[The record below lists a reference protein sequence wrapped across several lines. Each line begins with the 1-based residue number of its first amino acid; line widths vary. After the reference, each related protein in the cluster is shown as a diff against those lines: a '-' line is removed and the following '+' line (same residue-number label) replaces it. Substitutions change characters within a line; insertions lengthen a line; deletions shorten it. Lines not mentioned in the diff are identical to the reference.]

1 MPFGILQQ
9 TGEGTDAGAGEKRRI
24 IMKYIDL
31 NDLRRRAGNII
42 NTEWKSSWYWGK
54 EPKLRHWTMDA
65 KHDCIKR
72 IAEVEEEL
80 ARLKAMRRELEDICP
95 RYIPEDEEPWI

>member
-1 MPFGILQQ
+1 M
-9 TGEGTDAGAGEKRRI
+9 E
-24 IMKYIDL
+24 YIDL

-95 RYIPEDEEPWI
+95 RYIPEDEEPGISEARRRALTGMSFNVPSIAEVRA

>member
-1 MPFGILQQ
+1 MDI
-9 TGEGTDAGAGEKRRI
+9 
-24 IMKYIDL
+24 IDL
-31 NDLRRRAGNII
+31 DDLRKRAAAVI

-72 IAEVEEEL
+72 INETEKEL
-80 ARLKAMRRELEDICP
+80 AQLKAMRCELESICD
-95 RYIPEDEEPWI
+95 RYIPESEEE